1 MALGCHHHAD
11 GGHCVLS
18 NSPSA
23 PIVSRPVAVS
33 PRAASNERAH
43 VATDNA
49 SKTFHAFA
57 PGSYPKTMG
66 ASVAKTSVAET
77 RTDGVHS
84 ALFDNAS
91 SATDRPRALTMSSA
105 GDTERKLQKAG
116 VFNTFDIGGS
126 PRPRCDDDTSG
137 AHAAVEVGLSDPGS
151 EPPISVKIAGFNREK
166 TGRPKYTVEV
176 RFERQRWTIY
186 KYYTDFWNLRNVL
199 EGSQHHKMA
208 QDLPKKHPIRLK
220 LKMKLAITK
229 RRAQRAEI
237 PFVMHRMEL
246 LEAWLNRLLAT
257 VGPAGLDQ
265 ARFLDDFFE
274 AFPEDEPYNR
284 SEPRNTNVNISTSM
298 YHVLKAMGV
307 PNAVYYKLWNHG
319 HSVETIATLTQ
330 EQWMSFGAS
339 AVLSCELYLR
349 LFKPQYV
356 LRLPTSSN
364 ASRSS
369 GLEQQ
374 ISPSAPAM
382 MVATRLEE
390 TSPPPYT
397 PTTQVAV
404 AVAVTKGK
412 KIDSVASLARR
423 PSRGPA

>member
-1 MALGCHHHAD
+1 MALGGHHTC
-11 GGHCVLS
+11 GGIDLQS

-23 PIVSRPVAVS
+23 PSVSRPVDVS
-33 PRAASNERAH
+33 PRTDYNERVH
-43 VATDNA
+43 VVTDA
-49 SKTFHAFA
+49 VSRSFQGFA
-57 PGSYPKTMG
+57 PGSYPETNG
-66 ASVAKTSVAET
+66 ASAAGASLPIT
-77 RTDGVHS
+77 RTDRLHP
-84 ALFDNAS
+84 ALFDSAS
-91 SATDRPRALTMSSA
+91 SAASRPRALTMSSA
-105 GDTERKLQKAG
+105 DDTERKLQEAG
-116 VFNTFDIGGS
+116 VFNTFDVGGS
-126 PRPRCDDDTSG
+126 PRPRSDDDISEG
-137 AHAAVEVGLSDPGS
+137 HAAVEVGLSDPGC
-151 EPPISVKIAGFNREK
+151 EPPISVRITGFNREK

-186 KYYTDFWNLRNVL
+186 KYYTDFWNLRNIL

-208 QDLPKKHPIRLK
+208 QNLPRKHPIRLK
-220 LKMKLAITK
+220 LRMKLAITK

-246 LEAWLNRLLAT
+246 LEAWLNRLLAS

-284 SEPRNTNVNISTSM
+284 SEPRMTNVNISTSM

-319 HSVETIATLTQ
+319 HSVETMATLTQ
-330 EQWMSFGAS
+330 QQWMSFGAS

-356 LRLPTSSN
+356 LRLPTN
-364 ASRSS
+364 RNDSRSS
-369 GLEQQ
+369 GLEQHPQ
-374 ISPSAPAM
+374 PSAPAM
-382 MVATRLEE
+382 LAATRLEDA
-390 TSPPPYT
+390 TPPPYT

-404 AVAVTKGK
+404 AMSVAGGR
-412 KIDSVASLARR
+412 KIDSTALLARR